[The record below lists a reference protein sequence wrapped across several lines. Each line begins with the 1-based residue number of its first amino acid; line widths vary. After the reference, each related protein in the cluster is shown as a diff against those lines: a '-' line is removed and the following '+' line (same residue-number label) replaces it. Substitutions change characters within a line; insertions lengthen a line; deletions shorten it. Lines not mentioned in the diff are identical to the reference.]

1 MARDYKNR
9 SSRKGDAG
17 GGRLSSL
24 MIFMAGAVT
33 GICAAIILYL
43 FNGIPAMDNM
53 LDQRSRT
60 VTLPADKTT
69 DKKREPPDNTEKK
82 TTPTPKFD
90 FYTILPEM
98 EVSVPEW
105 EGNSAR
111 TDQAADGQATQDRA
125 ALEDDQRY
133 ILQVGS
139 FRQPDEAD
147 RVKAKLALIGIEA
160 QIQRVVIDG
169 GDVWHRVRVGPYQ
182 STSRLHQTRQRL
194 IENDIDFMLLKLKQ
208 DKG

>member
-17 GGRLSSL
+17 GSRFHSL
-24 MIFMAGAVT
+24 VIFLAGAVT
-33 GICAAIILYL
+33 GLCAAIILYL
-43 FNGIPAMDNM
+43 INGIPALDSV
-53 LDQRSRT
+53 LDQRSRSVSMAT
-60 VTLPADKTT
+60 EKTT
-69 DKKREPPDNTEKK
+69 DKKRERPAKTGKK
-82 TTPTPKFD
+82 TAPTPKFD

-105 EGNSAR
+105 EGDSSKD
-111 TDQAADGQATQDRA
+111 DQADGSQTTREQL

-147 RVKAKLALIGIEA
+147 RVKAQLALIGIEA

-182 STSRLHQTRQRL
+182 STTSLHQTRERL

>member
-17 GGRLSSL
+17 GGRLNSL
-24 MIFMAGAVT
+24 MIFLAGAVT
-33 GICAAIILYL
+33 GICAAVILYL
-43 FNGIPAMDNM
+43 INGIPAMNNM

-60 VTLPADKTT
+60 VTMPTEQTT
-69 DKKREPPDNTEKK
+69 DKKREHPDKTDKK

-105 EGNSAR
+105 EGDASKSDQV
-111 TDQAADGQATQDRA
+111 TDSQTSQDRP

-147 RVKAKLALIGIEA
+147 RVKAQLALIGIEA

-169 GDVWHRVRVGPYQ
+169 GDVWHRVRVGPYR
-182 STSRLHQTRQRL
+182 STTKLHQTRQRL
-194 IENDIDFMLLKLKQ
+194 IKNDIDFMLLKLKE